1 MPEIAGGLAAVRIT
15 LRDETGANVGVATLY
30 RAQKITIN
38 EKGRK
43 QDTTSTATSA
53 VAAVNDVAIFPSGAT
68 TAQAVAGDGLVSV
81 VEADITIEQA
91 SYDSTSNLLALPVA
105 INVGSYLRIEIF
117 PNVNTPAVFWDF
129 TFCQVETVDTAI
141 DATALSPITLKA
153 FSKGFY
159 VSPV

>member
-15 LRDETGANVGVATLY
+15 LLDETGAAVGLATLY
-30 RAQKITIN
+30 RAQKITVN

-43 QDTTSTATSA
+43 QDTTSTATSGA
-53 VAAVNDVAIFPSGAT
+53 FAVNDVAIFPGGAV

-81 VEADITIEQA
+81 IEADITIEQA
-91 SYDSTSNLLALPVA
+91 SYDSTSNLLALPVV
-105 INVGSYLRIEIF
+105 ITVGSHLRIEIF
-117 PNVNTPAVFWDF
+117 PNLNTPAVFWDF
-129 TFCQVETVDTAI
+129 TFTQVETVDTAI

-159 VSPV
+159 IHPV